1 MHIDV
6 RFCAVMLPSP
16 GKGLRQVTRRVLYVQ
31 CVRFIYAYM
40 GFAGFSIFFILT
52 GIISLQLIEKSRLQ
66 LDAFSFLY
74 FLYNFAVS
82 FTSCSPLGLPPAEM
96 LC

>member
-1 MHIDV
+1 
-6 RFCAVMLPSP
+6 MLCCLESHAR
-16 GKGLRQVTRRVLYVQ
+16 GSRQVSTLVLHVQ

-40 GFAGFSIFFILT
+40 GFAGFSIFFFLT
-52 GIISLQLIEKSRLQ
+52 GIISLQLIEKAQLQ

-82 FTSCSPLGLPPAEM
+82 SASCSPLGLPHSAM
-96 LC
+96 LA